1 MPTTSFQQLASDH
14 SPRISFTHFKTGDSW
29 EEDLELSGS
38 TSAPGLHHGLGIHSL
53 RNPDHRVSCS
63 IATTGKIGTFPRW
76 SWWEEVSAS
85 TFKASTMNITGTMG
99 PPRTGSRPVPK
110 FCLVLSQGLHYSHF
124 HTCRPP
130 WTFQPL
136 ICTLQQRQGFLARE
150 TEVFLD
156 TDIGNLPKYHQG

>member
-14 SPRISFTHFKTGDSW
+14 SLRISFTHFKTGDSG
-29 EEDLELSGS
+29 EEDLGHSHS
-38 TSAPGLHHGLGIHSL
+38 TSPGLHHGLGIHSL
-53 RNPDHRVSCS
+53 INPEHRVSCS
-63 IATTGKIGTFPRW
+63 IATTQMGTFPRW
-76 SWWEEVSAS
+76 SWWEGVSAS
-85 TFKASTMNITGTMG
+85 SFKASMTNITGTMG
-99 PPRTGSRPVPK
+99 PPRTDSRSVPK

-130 WTFQPL
+130 CTFQPM
-136 ICTLQQRQGFLARE
+136 ICTLQQCQGFLARE